1 MLVTLAEIAADR
13 ALAEEHMIDT
23 CRIKRYDV
31 NDRQWNESTLQYSGD
46 AGVVVYEGKFRM
58 QVRSDINSNAVEAV
72 VGEHEWTYR
81 TATAQLPIEGTDE
94 VVSDCVLEWLT
105 CPLDPANVG
114 RFYNLQAD
122 TKAKTQAT
130 HRRFRA
136 KELLK

>member
-1 MLVTLAEIAADR
+1 MLVTKAEIAADR

-31 NDRQWNESTLQYSGD
+31 SEREWNETTLQYDGD
-46 AGVVVYEGKFRM
+46 DGTVVYEGKFRM

-72 VGEHEWTYR
+72 VGDHEFTYR
-81 TATAQLPIEGTDE
+81 TATAQLPIEGTAD

-105 CPLDPANVG
+105 CPLDPANEG
-114 RFYNLQAD
+114 RIYNLQAD
-122 TKAKTQAT
+122 TKAKTQAS